1 MTRTTIMRPLGA
13 GIALL
18 ALFLAG
24 CGGGSSYEGA
34 SPPMAPPMSP
44 PTAPPAPSAEEQ
56 ANVSVGAYLDYTR
69 RQIQGGTSESSEARN
84 VDALRPPVSEVDEP
98 ATI

>member
-1 MTRTTIMRPLGA
+1 M
-13 GIALL
+13 
-18 ALFLAG
+18 
-24 CGGGSSYEGA
+24 
-34 SPPMAPPMSP
+34 SPPTSP
-44 PTAPPAPSAEEQ
+44 PTAPPSRQPAPSAEEQ

-69 RQIQGGTSESSEARN
+69 RQILDGTSESSEARN